1 MGLLTEGAP
10 CSVDVCGVDLS
21 VNTDWRVWMTVWQV
35 LDDPSP
41 DPAEKALAV
50 LALAFPHGEAR
61 EEAMRHPNDA
71 LEAAMDF
78 LRRRDPSVPDRPP
91 TRSERRLRG
100 KRLFDWEYDASRIAA
115 DFQREYG
122 IDLTDEATSMHWY
135 RFMALFNGLGDRSQI
150 VQAISIRAA
159 DLGDGRLGK
168 EERSELR
175 ERKMAVMLP
184 ARTEEEAACN
194 RRIRGV

>member
-10 CSVDVCGVDLS
+10 SCVDVCGDEVP

-35 LDDPSP
+35 LE
-41 DPAEKALAV
+41 DPAFDVSEKAAAV
-50 LALAFPHGEAR
+50 LALAYPDGDPFST
-61 EEAMRHPNDA
+61 AMRSPNDA
-71 LEAAMDF
+71 LEAALRF
-78 LRRRDPSVPDRPP
+78 LRREQDGIPPRPL
-91 TRSERRLRG
+91 TRTERRLRNT
-100 KRLFDWEYDASRIAA
+100 RLFDWEYDAPRIAA

-122 IDLTDEATSMHWY
+122 IDLTDEGTSMHWH